1 MRKNILFLMFVAVY
15 SISGYAQKARFGIN
29 MGPNFTNLIGRDKID
44 DSKPRIGFYGG
55 VNVDIPLAFDAFLEV
70 GAYYSQQGVK
80 VGTDEFRNNDSLGT
94 FRYKYDEFK
103 YVDYL
108 HIPIYWK
115 QTFGDVYTKI
125 GPYAAMPIRTK
136 SEYKE
141 KFESGANK
149 NDTIIVK
156 SGEVKTFVNNLR
168 RYDVGA
174 AFAVGFQTS
183 VSRGMDLFFDASY
196 RIGFFSIEQTT
207 ETSKKI
213 IRNQCFTVSAGVYFV
228 KKRGSRTYRHH

>member
-1 MRKNILFLMFVAVY
+1 MRRDILIFLLVTIF
-15 SISGYAQKARFGIN
+15 SIDGFAQKARLGIN
-29 MGPNFTNLIGRDKID
+29 MGPNFCNLVGRDKID

-55 VNVDIPLAFDAFLEV
+55 LNVDIPLAYDAFLQI

-80 VGTDEFRNNDSLGT
+80 VETDEFVNNDSLNT
-94 FRYKYDEFK
+94 SHYIYSEYK

-108 HIPIYWK
+108 HIPIFWK
-115 QTFGDVYTKI
+115 QTFGDVYTKV

-136 SEYKE
+136 SEYKKKWE
-141 KFESGANK
+141 NR
-149 NDTIIVK
+149 DTIIVHTDTLK
-156 SGEVKTFVNNLR
+156 AFINNLR

-183 VSRGMDLFFDASY
+183 ISRGLDLFFDASY
-196 RIGFFSIEQTT
+196 RIGFFSVEQTS

-213 IRNQCFTVSAGVYFV
+213 IRNQCFCVSAGVYFV
-228 KKRGSRTYRHH
+228 QRRGSRTYRHH